1 MVEQRIPNPWVVG
14 SNPSRPAIKQTKE
27 AEKMENQ
34 RQKWVNMTFLF
45 ASLMV
50 AGVAFVGLSKL
61 SAVYNLESSFKQID
75 LYLRMGSIALG
86 AVLGFGLY
94 FNDKSN
100 AFMNEVVLEMSR
112 VTWPASKDTTNAT
125 IWVILFVLVAGALL
139 GAFDSRWSW
148 IIKMLL

>member
-1 MVEQRIPNPWVVG
+1 
-14 SNPSRPAIKQTKE
+14 
-27 AEKMENQ
+27 MENQ

-50 AGVAFVGLSKL
+50 ASVAFIGLSKL

-75 LYLRMGSIALG
+75 LYLRIGSIALG
-86 AVLGFGLY
+86 AILGFGLY

-100 AFMNEVVLEMSR
+100 AFMNEVILEMSR

-139 GAFDSRWSW
+139 GAFDSLWSW

>member
-1 MVEQRIPNPWVVG
+1 
-14 SNPSRPAIKQTKE
+14 
-27 AEKMENQ
+27 MENQ
-34 RQKWVNMTFLF
+34 RQKWVNMTLLF

-75 LYLRMGSIALG
+75 LYLRIGSIVLG
-86 AVLGFGLY
+86 AALGFGLY

-100 AFMNEVVLEMSR
+100 AFVNEVVLEMSR

-125 IWVILFVLVAGALL
+125 IWVILFVIVAGALL
-139 GAFDSRWSW
+139 GAFDSLWSW

>member
-1 MVEQRIPNPWVVG
+1 
-14 SNPSRPAIKQTKE
+14 
-27 AEKMENQ
+27 MENQ

-139 GAFDSRWSW
+139 GAFDSLWSW

>member
-1 MVEQRIPNPWVVG
+1 
-14 SNPSRPAIKQTKE
+14 
-27 AEKMENQ
+27 MENQ

-50 AGVAFVGLSKL
+50 AGVAFIGLSKL

-94 FNDKSN
+94 FSDKSN

-125 IWVILFVLVAGALL
+125 IWVILFVIVSGALL
-139 GAFDSRWSW
+139 GAFDSLWSW

>member
-1 MVEQRIPNPWVVG
+1 
-14 SNPSRPAIKQTKE
+14 
-27 AEKMENQ
+27 MENQ
-34 RQKWVNMTFLF
+34 RQKWVNMTLLF

-75 LYLRMGSIALG
+75 LYLRIGSIVLG
-86 AVLGFGLY
+86 AALGFGLY

-125 IWVILFVLVAGALL
+125 IWVILFVIVAGALL
-139 GAFDSRWSW
+139 GVFDSLWSW